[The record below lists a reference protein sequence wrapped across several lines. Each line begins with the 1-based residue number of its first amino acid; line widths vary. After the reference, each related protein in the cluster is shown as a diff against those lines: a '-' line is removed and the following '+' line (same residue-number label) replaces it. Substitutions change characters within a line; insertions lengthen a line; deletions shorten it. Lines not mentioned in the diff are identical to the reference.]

1 MKIKY
6 NYNLLATA
14 IIKQAVDD
22 YVSNICSDR
31 EFKRFLYSD
40 LFAMLSNIDADYLL
54 RLADRE
60 KFSCLNKKERR
71 EFND

>member
-1 MKIKY
+1 MEIKH

-22 YVSNICSDR
+22 YISNICSDR

-40 LFAMLSNIDADYLL
+40 FFVMLSDIDADYLL
-54 RLADRE
+54 RLANRE
-60 KFSCLNKKERR
+60 KV
-71 EFND
+71 